1 MAFIGV
7 VPAFTLP
14 AIRTPACR
22 SIRETKRLF
31 LTGGTTVA
39 EHLEN
44 VLAAVGE
51 IDPTIGA
58 FVAVADDRARYEA
71 DAADQLLDAVGAVAF
86 RDRPLLGV
94 PIAVKDLVQT
104 RDLPT
109 GRGSL
114 VPNRR
119 PAVDA
124 PAVARL
130 RAAGAIL
137 VGKTAT
143 SEYGWSASTVSRV
156 AGPTRNPWAPERTAG
171 GSSGGSAA
179 AVAAGLS
186 TAAVGTDGA
195 GSIRI
200 PAAFCGVVGFKPS
213 FGRIPYVPPGAE
225 RLSHLGPLAREVAD
239 ITALMAVLIG
249 PDHRDPDSVPGV
261 IAPTAAPAALR
272 IGWLE
277 FPGTTNEVRAVT
289 GRVEPALNRLGHRV
303 ERIAVPFSDP
313 YDALVDL
320 LAAAEAAA
328 ATPEE
333 DQLCDPGRLALIRYG
348 RTLTGAAVLRAEE
361 TRMALR
367 AQMHRVMQRYD
378 LLAMAT
384 VPITPFAADA
394 VAPAASIDPDGLRWL
409 AWSPATYPFNLTGQP
424 ALSLPAGVTPHGLPV
439 GVQLV
444 GRVGDDDLV
453 LRAATRLEAE
463 LARPTPQPGGD
474 FRGER

>member
-1 MAFIGV
+1 M

-14 AIRTPACR
+14 AIRTPVCR
-22 SIRETKRLF
+22 SVRETRQLF
-31 LTGGTTVA
+31 LTGGSTVA
-39 EHLEN
+39 EHLED
-44 VLAAVGE
+44 VLAAIRE

-58 FVAVADDRARYEA
+58 FVAVADDRVRDEA
-71 DAADQLLDAVGAVAF
+71 DAADQLLSALGAAAF

-94 PIAVKDLVQT
+94 PIAIKDLIQT

-109 GRGSL
+109 RRGSL

-143 SEYGWSASTVSRV
+143 SEHGWSASTVSRV

-186 TAAVGTDGA
+186 TAAIGTDGA

-213 FGRIPYVPPGAE
+213 FGRVPYVPPGAE
-225 RLSHLGPLAREVAD
+225 RLSHLGPLATEVAD
-239 ITALMAVLIG
+239 ITTLMAVLVG
-249 PDHRDPDSVPGV
+249 PDHQDPDSVAGAT
-261 IAPTAAPAALR
+261 APTAAPAALR
-272 IGWLE
+272 IGWLD
-277 FPGTTNEVRAVT
+277 FPGTTDAVRAVT
-289 GRVEPALNRLGHRV
+289 DMVDPALARLGHRV
-303 ERIAVPFSDP
+303 ERIAVPFTDP
-313 YDALVDL
+313 YGALVDL

-328 ATPEE
+328 ATPAAEE
-333 DQLCDPGRLALIRYG
+333 RLCDPGRLALIRYG

-367 AQMHRVMQRYD
+367 ARLHHVMQRYD

-384 VPITPFAADA
+384 VPITPFAAEA
-394 VAPAASIDPDGLRWL
+394 VAPPATTDPDGLRWL

-453 LRAATRLEAE
+453 LQAATRLEAE
-463 LARPTPQPGGD
+463 LAREMPWPGGN
-474 FRGER
+474 FQGER